1 MKKILREFP
10 PTWGDNL
17 LTEHIDGAINNIA
30 TTTVFNQDEYPLL
43 ILIDHSFQQAVSA
56 LKNPPALYEGF
67 LLMRC
72 HAAFRAA
79 SLLSMAGQNIETF
92 PVVRC
97 CLENAMYALHIN
109 KNPGN
114 DDVWMNR
121 HRGDEALKKAKKAF
135 GYSSVYKTFE
145 KIDLETAKVA
155 DMLYQR
161 AIDFG
166 AHPNERA
173 TTGSMTIKVDG
184 KTRYFTQDYLSGG
197 TQEQRHS
204 LRSAAQTGLCAL
216 IIFQTIFPDIF
227 REQHITEAIES
238 MKTVL

>member
-10 PTWGDNL
+10 PSWGDNL

-30 TTTVFNQDEYPLL
+30 TTTVFNTDEYPLL
-43 ILIDHSFQQAVSA
+43 VLIDSSFQQAVSS
-56 LKNPPALYEGF
+56 LINSPELYEGF

-79 SLLSMAGQNIETF
+79 SLLSMAGQNTETF
-92 PVVRC
+92 PVIRS
-97 CLENAMYALHIN
+97 CLENALYALHIN
-109 KNPGN
+109 KYPGN
-114 DDVWMNR
+114 DDVWMHR
-121 HRGDEALKKAKKAF
+121 HRGDEALKKAKKTF
-135 GYSSVYKTFE
+135 GYTSVYKTFE
-145 KIDLETAKVA
+145 KIDPETAKVA

-173 TTGSMTIKVDG
+173 TTGSMTIKIDG

-197 TQEQRHS
+197 TQEHQHS
-204 LRSAAQTGLCAL
+204 LKTSAQVGLCAL
-216 IIFQTIFPDIF
+216 IIFQIIFPEIF
-227 REQHITEAIES
+227 REGHITEAIET
-238 MKTVL
+238 MKIVL